1 MIREASPIRL
11 PPCFALLAM
20 TGKPSKHSPRFSEI
34 LKTLSF
40 SESAEQRYKVDVVVM
55 KFSKEMQY
63 RSFPVG
69 EREGEWGRCGSYIVW
84 ISNAAPLPHLLRFA
98 RNDGRGRRRVRPMS
112 RDADRDRIEHPC
124 FSLEEEII
132 EIGEAG

>member
-34 LKTLSF
+34 LKTISF

-63 RSFPVG
+63 RSFPLG

-84 ISNAAPLPHLLRFA
+84 ISNAAPSLLLLRFT
-98 RNDGRGRRRVRPMS
+98 RNDGRRDKRDEAANRTLNGASQRRC
-112 RDADRDRIEHPC
+112 H
-124 FSLEEEII
+124 EILKLVKKYCN
-132 EIGEAG
+132 